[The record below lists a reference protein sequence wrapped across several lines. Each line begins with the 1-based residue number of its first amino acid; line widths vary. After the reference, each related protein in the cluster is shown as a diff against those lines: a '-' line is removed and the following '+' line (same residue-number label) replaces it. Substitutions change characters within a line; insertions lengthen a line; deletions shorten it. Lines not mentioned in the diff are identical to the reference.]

1 MTYPVCSGLLCLG
14 VKERPGKGVQ
24 SGHGKQKLGQV
35 HLGLGFWFGTLP
47 SRSVTPCVAD
57 SSDPASGQGLS
68 FLAGLRLT
76 VQHPP
81 YLKLV
86 ISFLFISA
94 AIQVPL
100 ALALALALGILIL
113 CQDQCQCQPLGSTN
127 QS

>member
-1 MTYPVCSGLLCLG
+1 M
-14 VKERPGKGVQ
+14 
-24 SGHGKQKLGQV
+24 
-35 HLGLGFWFGTLP
+35 GLGFGLELCQAEV
-47 SRSVTPCVAD
+47 SLPCVAD

>member
-1 MTYPVCSGLLCLG
+1 MSL
-14 VKERPGKGVQ
+14 
-24 SGHGKQKLGQV
+24 S
-35 HLGLGFWFGTLP
+35 
-47 SRSVTPCVAD
+47 CVAG

-76 VQHPP
+76 VRHPP

-100 ALALALALGILIL
+100 ALALALALAILTL
-113 CQDQCQCQPLGSTN
+113 CRLSVSLSAPPTGVRLK
-127 QS
+127 